1 MIVGKDPGGCGRG
14 ELQSQYFVW
23 IFIKEKQEFEKVTY
37 REERIIGWDG
47 HQTGILE
54 DK

>member
-1 MIVGKDPGGCGRG
+1 MEEGNCNHNILY
-14 ELQSQYFVW
+14 EFS
-23 IFIKEKQEFEKVTY
+23 IKEKQEFEKVTY